1 MPQEQLEA
9 SVQELLPQ
17 TMDEL
22 LSFADAYIAPEA
34 VESILKWDVSDIFYN
49 YYFIGQYMVVG
60 GEAGDDE
67 NQIDIYN
74 LESIECLK
82 VYQKLNQF
90 FYIEP
95 DMVTYDSVL
104 QDFIDGKV
112 VFSVVTN
119 DAIARLEEA
128 GEDGSFPFEYG
139 IMTVPRISEALAGRS
154 LSVTNAVVVNG
165 YSGQQELANRFAT
178 YLTTEYLDNF
188 YTRTGKTASSYHAAY
203 ENFWLNAF
211 RSEYEKSIP
220 MPKMIETSN
229 FWIQLEILFSRVWN
243 GENIND
249 LVRGLSEQMMTQIL
263 GQPFTEEYIEEPQ
276 TEPEEEEE
284 YIDDGETMDDGEV
297 TNQ

>member
-1 MPQEQLEA
+1 MAIKLSDHFTYGKLLRFTLPSISMMIFT
-9 SVQELLPQ
+9 SV
-17 TMDEL
+17 
-22 LSFADAYIAPEA
+22 Y
-34 VESILKWDVSDIFYN
+34 
-49 YYFIGQYMVVG
+49 
-60 GEAGDDE
+60 
-67 NQIDIYN
+67 
-74 LESIECLK
+74 
-82 VYQKLNQF
+82 
-90 FYIEP
+90 
-95 DMVTYDSVL
+95 
-104 QDFIDGKV
+104 
-112 VFSVVTN
+112 SVVDGLFVSN
-119 DAIARLEEA
+119 LIGENALSAVNIMFPVAMIVGAVGFMLGAGGSAIVARTM
-128 GEDGSFPFEYG
+128 GEGK
-139 IMTVPRISEALAGRS
+139 
-154 LSVTNAVVVNG
+154 
-165 YSGQQELANRFAT
+165 QELANRFAT